1 MGQMHSRPQHILM
14 SEQAGLNGVRAS
26 KLSLLFWTLVQS
38 LLYSH
43 QGFILDAG
51 EAAALLW
58 LDAGDRK
65 PTPPMDCSNSNMVA
79 PPPPGDP
86 PFPPIPRDRV
96 GLRTAPEE

>member
-1 MGQMHSRPQHILM
+1 MPSFIHFPFGGSLRFGRIL
-14 SEQAGLNGVRAS
+14 AS
-26 KLSLLFWTLVQS
+26 FKRELLPC
-38 LLYSH
+38 
-43 QGFILDAG
+43 DAG